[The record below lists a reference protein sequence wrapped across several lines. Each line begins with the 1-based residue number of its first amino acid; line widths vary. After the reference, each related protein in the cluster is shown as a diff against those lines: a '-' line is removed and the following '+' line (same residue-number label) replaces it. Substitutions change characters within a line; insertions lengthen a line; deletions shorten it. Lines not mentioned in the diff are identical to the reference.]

1 MSLRRCDT
9 EHLREYP
16 DCYEEC
22 DYDKCVGIDLS
33 QLSEAEAGAYE
44 VIDGKLV
51 KATQAISE
59 KDGKATI
66 LQFGEV
72 VEEEYI
78 PIEEACAGCKHDGFK
93 TIEKCQEQQGKVEHE
108 DSPLSSA
115 RISSSASRR
124 QWIMAKTKV
133 WKVRV
138 IKPDGTEEGWQGDRH
153 PTLEE
158 MQGWVGGYIEH
169 VVVNLNGRKC
179 DALVNEEGK
188 LQGLPVNAKGTE
200 MYVYGAEDPIVGN
213 IAIFEEGRLE

>member
-22 DYDKCVGIDLS
+22 DHDKCVGIDLS

-93 TIEKCQEQQGKVEHE
+93 TIKKCQEQQGK
-108 DSPLSSA
+108 DGRA
-115 RISSSASRR
+115 RGF
-124 QWIMAKTKV
+124 TT
-133 WKVRV
+133 V
-138 IKPDGTEEGWQGDRH
+138 ICPHQFKRFKEAMD
-153 PTLEE
+153 
-158 MQGWVGGYIEH
+158 
-169 VVVNLNGRKC
+169 NG
-179 DALVNEEGK
+179 
-188 LQGLPVNAKGTE
+188 
-200 MYVYGAEDPIVGN
+200 
-213 IAIFEEGRLE
+213 